1 MLGLHKF
8 VYILFVTYP
17 LGSVNNYARTTWG
30 GCLVLVIVSSC
41 TVVRSKFVD
50 DVSDAAAEFLEES
63 VQKVRNLQHQQ

>member
-30 GCLVLVIVSSC
+30 SCLVLVIASSC
-41 TVVRSKFVD
+41 AVVSLSKFVD
-50 DVSDAAAEFLEES
+50 DVSDTAEFLEES